1 MGGAA
6 RAQEGKLAVC
16 EQRQPQRAAPLP
28 CSADSP
34 PSHTLTLR
42 STACLP
48 LPHRHLCIRGSGTLA
63 SLRLTH
69 FSLSA
74 QDQLMLTSS
83 RQPSLI

>member
-42 STACLP
+42 STACLSP
-48 LPHRHLCIRGSGTLA
+48 TVTSASG
-63 SLRLTH
+63 
-69 FSLSA
+69 A
-74 QDQLMLTSS
+74 QE
-83 RQPSLI
+83 RWPPCA